1 MAWKKKKC
9 ETSFSF
15 CSPPI
20 SGRTLSDAAKKRS
33 ISLLASGAETDVRVS
48 NAISVM
54 KCKGAGSSE
63 LLNKAIFHSSNI
75 PFFSPTRL
83 FILSNPGSEQT
94 GEEVIV
100 WIYFFCADR

>member
-15 CSPPI
+15 CMPPI
-20 SGRTLSDAAKKRS
+20 LGHTLSDAARKRS

-63 LLNKAIFHSSNI
+63 LLIEAIFHSSNI
-75 PFFSPTRL
+75 PLFSPTRL

-100 WIYFFCADR
+100 WI